1 MLYLNM
7 VILEYNFALLIH
19 SIQVCF
25 CDISTEMHLLMLYS
39 CIKASGQEKMPLLR
53 YYITDAK

>member
-1 MLYLNM
+1 M

-39 CIKASGQEKMPLLR
+39 CIKASGQEKMPLLCS
-53 YYITDAK
+53 YITDAK